1 VVKYGRPVVCPGL
14 KLDWDG
20 RGLVET
26 LGRNGVTSNYRYDLA
41 PYTWELVK
49 GLKGP
54 GDLHPAADAD
64 QMRRRA
70 AEGAL
75 SLGRSLV
82 PAGRAQDDIDIQFM
96 QCRRR
101 AVRRQGL
108 RARRCKNT

>member
-1 VVKYGRPVVCPGL
+1 
-14 KLDWDG
+14 
-20 RGLVET
+20 
-26 LGRNGVTSNYRYDLA
+26 VTSNYRYDLA

-49 GLKGP
+49 GMKSGQ

-82 PAGRAQDDIDIQFM
+82 PSRQPLDIDIEF
-96 QCRRR
+96 CN
-101 AVRRQGL
+101 AGGVLFGVKDYVPAL
-108 RARRCKNT
+108 EEYIEKYNAN